1 MARDDILDV
10 LVVGAGITG
19 VALGLSLRQ
28 AGLRVRVLDHAPL
41 PRFQPAVGFDQRIYA
56 MSRASH
62 ALLEA
67 VGGWG
72 RMDPARIQPICQM
85 AVQGDAQGQLQFVP
99 ARHGAAP
106 LGYIAESGAM
116 LDGLLA
122 MRSDPVSGSDLIDA
136 PVTIQEVTTHEGHV
150 AVTLERGP
158 ALRTRLLVAADG
170 IQSSLR
176 GRMGL
181 VAHFKSYGQKAVVAN
196 YAVDVPHHGV
206 ARQWFLSHEVV
217 ALLPLPGNHVSLV
230 WSALSDHAEQLLAM
244 TPAERTA
251 ALQAVVGYGVG
262 HLREVSVPAGFD
274 LRLMR
279 VDRLT
284 APRFVLVGD
293 AAHGVHPMA
302 GQGLNLGLQD
312 AAELAAILVN
322 RGPGPDCGDASV
334 LRRYARARRE
344 PVLAMQGLTDGLF
357 RLFSTD
363 RWGLPILR
371 NWGMNAVNRQGWLK
385 HLLMEHANQ

>member
-1 MARDDILDV
+1 MVRADDILDV
-10 LVVGAGITG
+10 LIVGAGITG
-19 VALGLSLRQ
+19 VALGLALRQ

-41 PRFQPAVGFDQRIYA
+41 PRFQPVTGFDQRIYA

-62 ALLEA
+62 KLLDA

-72 RMDPARIQPICQM
+72 RMDPARIAPIEAM
-85 AVQGDAQGQLQFVP
+85 AVQGDTQGRLQFTPP
-99 ARHGAAP
+99 AREAAP

-116 LDGLLA
+116 LEGLLLTVRERA
-122 MRSDPVSGSDLIDA
+122 PDLIEA
-136 PVTIQEVTTHEGHV
+136 PVTLEAVTTQADHV
-150 AVTLERGP
+150 AVTLARGA

-170 IQSSLR
+170 LHSSLR

-181 VAHFKSYGQKAVVAN
+181 TAHFKSYGQKAVVAN
-196 YAVDVPHHGV
+196 YATDIPHQGT
-206 ARQWFLSHEVV
+206 ARQWFLPQEVV

-230 WSALSDHAEQLLAM
+230 WSAQSAHAEQLLAM
-244 TPAERTA
+244 TPAARAA
-251 ALQAVVGYGVG
+251 ALQMVVGYGVG
-262 HLREVSVPAGFD
+262 HLQEVSSPAGFD
-274 LRLMR
+274 LRLMQ
-279 VDRLT
+279 VDALV
-284 APRFVLVGD
+284 AARFALVGD

-312 AAELAAILVN
+312 AAVLAEILIH
-322 RGPGPDCGDASV
+322 RGPGPDCGDVSL

-344 PVLAMQGLTDGLF
+344 PILAMQALTDGLF

-363 RWGLPILR
+363 RWGLSLLR

-385 HLLMEHANQ
+385 QLLMEHANQ

>member
-1 MARDDILDV
+1 MARADDILDV
-10 LVVGAGITG
+10 LIVGAGITG
-19 VALGLSLRQ
+19 VALGLALRQ
-28 AGLRVRVLDHAPL
+28 AGVRVRVLDHAPL
-41 PRFQPAVGFDQRIYA
+41 PRFQPSPGFDQRIYA

-62 ALLEA
+62 DLLES

-72 RMDPARIQPICQM
+72 RMDPARIEPISAM
-85 AVQGDAQGQLQFVP
+85 TVQGDAQGQLQFIPP
-99 ARHGAAP
+99 AGGNAP

-116 LDGLLA
+116 LEGLLA
-122 MRSDPVSGSDLIDA
+122 VGTDLIDA
-136 PVTIQEVTTHEGHV
+136 SVTIQEVLTQEDHV
-150 AVTLERGP
+150 RVTLERGRV
-158 ALRTRLLVAADG
+158 LRARLLVAADG
-170 IQSSLR
+170 LQSSLR

-181 VAHFKSYGQKAVVAN
+181 AAHFKSYGQKAVVAN
-196 YAVDVPHHGV
+196 YATDVPHQGV
-206 ARQWFLSHEVV
+206 ARQWFLPGEVV

-230 WSALSDHAEQLLAM
+230 WSARDEHAERLLAL
-244 TPAERTA
+244 THAERTA

-262 HLREVSVPAGFD
+262 HLKEVSAPAGFQ

-279 VDRLT
+279 VDSLT

-312 AAELAAILVN
+312 AAVLADVLIH
-322 RGPGPDCGDASV
+322 RGPGPDCGDVSV

-344 PVLAMQGLTDGLF
+344 PILAMQAITDGLF

-363 RWGLPILR
+363 LWGLSPLR

-385 HLLMEHANQ
+385 RLLMEHANQ

>member
-1 MARDDILDV
+1 MAHGDDILDV
-10 LVVGAGITG
+10 LIAGAGITG
-19 VALGLSLRQ
+19 IALGLALRQ
-28 AGLRVRVLDHAPL
+28 AGQRVRVLDRASP
-41 PRFQPAVGFDQRIYA
+41 PRFQPASGFDQRIYA
-56 MSRASH
+56 ISRASH
-62 ALLEA
+62 TLLEA

-72 RMDPARIQPICQM
+72 RMDPARLEPILEM
-85 AVQGDAQGQLQFVP
+85 TVQGDAQGQLQFSP
-99 ARHGAAP
+99 ARPGAEP

-116 LDGLLA
+116 LEGLLGA
-122 MRSDPVSGSDLIDA
+122 VHEIGADLIDA
-136 PVTIQEVTTHEGHV
+136 PVTIQDVVTQEDHV
-150 AVTLERGP
+150 LVTLERGQ
-158 ALRTRLLVAADG
+158 ALRARLLVAADG

-181 VAHFKSYGQKAVVAN
+181 AAHFKSYGQTALVAN
-196 YAVDVPHHGV
+196 YATDVPHEGV
-206 ARQWFLSHEVV
+206 ARQWFLSGEVV

-230 WSALSDHAEQLLAM
+230 WSARSGHAEQLLAM
-244 TPAERTA
+244 TPAVRTA

-262 HLREVSVPAGFD
+262 HLREVLAPAGFD

-279 VDRLT
+279 VDSLT

-293 AAHGVHPMA
+293 AAHSVHPMA

-312 AAELAAILVN
+312 AAVLADLLVN

-334 LRRYARARRE
+334 LRRYARARHE

-363 RWGLPILR
+363 RWGLPMLR

>member
-1 MARDDILDV
+1 MARVDDILDV
-10 LVVGAGITG
+10 LIVGAGITG
-19 VALGLSLRQ
+19 VALGLALRQ
-28 AGLRVRVLDHAPL
+28 AGVRVHVLDHAPL
-41 PRFQPAVGFDQRIYA
+41 PRFQPAPEFDQRIYA
-56 MSRASH
+56 MSRASRD
-62 ALLEA
+62 LLDS

-72 RMDPARIQPICQM
+72 RMDPARIEPIGAM
-85 AVQGDAQGQLQFVP
+85 RVQGDAQGQLQFTPP
-99 ARHGAAP
+99 AGGGAP

-116 LDGLLA
+116 LAGLLA
-122 MRSDPVSGSDLIDA
+122 VGSDLIDA
-136 PVTIQEVTTHEGHV
+136 PVAIQEVVTQDDLVH
-150 AVTLERGP
+150 VTLERGRI
-158 ALRTRLLVAADG
+158 LRTRLLVAADG

-181 VAHFKSYGQKAVVAN
+181 TAHFKSYGQKAVVVN
-196 YAVDVPHHGV
+196 YATDVPHQGV
-206 ARQWFLSHEVV
+206 ARQWFLSGEVV

-230 WSALSDHAEQLLAM
+230 WSARKEHAEHLLAM
-244 TPAERTA
+244 APAQRTA
-251 ALQAVVGYGVG
+251 ALQAAVGYGVG
-262 HLREVSVPAGFD
+262 HLKEVSVPAGFD

-279 VDRLT
+279 VDSLT

-312 AAELAAILVN
+312 AAVLADILIH
-322 RGPGPDCGDASV
+322 RGPGPDCGDVSL

-344 PVLAMQGLTDGLF
+344 PILAMQGLTDGLF

-363 RWGLPILR
+363 RWGLSPLR

-385 HLLMEHANQ
+385 QLLMEHANQ

>member
-1 MARDDILDV
+1 MARDDNILDV
-10 LVVGAGITG
+10 LIVGAGITG
-19 VALGLSLRQ
+19 MALGLALRQ
-28 AGLRVRVLDHAPL
+28 SGQRVRVLDHVPP
-41 PRFQPAVGFDQRIYA
+41 PRFQSTSGFDQRIYA
-56 MSRASH
+56 MSRASQK
-62 ALLEA
+62 LLEA

-72 RMDPARIQPICQM
+72 RMDTARIEPIREM
-85 AVQGDAQGQLQFVP
+85 AVQGDGQGQLQFAP
-99 ARHGAAP
+99 ARHGATP

-116 LDGLLA
+116 LEGLLA
-122 MRSDPVSGSDLIDA
+122 AGPDLIDA
-136 PVTIQEVTTHEGHV
+136 PVTIQEVVSQEDHV
-150 AVTLERGP
+150 AVTQERGP
-158 ALRTRLLVAADG
+158 VLRARLLVAADG

-176 GRMGL
+176 ERMGI
-181 VAHFKSYGQKAVVAN
+181 AAYFKNYGQKAVVAN
-196 YAVDVPHHGV
+196 YATDCMHHGV
-206 ARQWFLSHEVV
+206 ARQWFLSGEVV

-230 WSALSDHAEQLLAM
+230 WSAQSEHAEQLLAM
-244 TPAERTA
+244 TPAARTA
-251 ALQAVVGYGVG
+251 ALQAVTGYGVG
-262 HLREVSVPAGFD
+262 HLREISTPAGFD

-279 VDRLT
+279 VDSLT

-312 AAELAAILVN
+312 AGQLAEILIH

-363 RWGLPILR
+363 RWGLPMLR
-371 NWGMNAVNRQGWLK
+371 NWGMNAANRQSWLK

>member
-1 MARDDILDV
+1 MARADDILDV

-19 VALGLSLRQ
+19 VALGLALRQ
-28 AGLRVRVLDHAPL
+28 AGLRVRVLDHASL
-41 PRFQPAVGFDQRIYA
+41 PRFQPVAGFDQRIYA

-62 ALLEA
+62 ALLDA

-72 RMDPARIQPICQM
+72 RMDPARIVPIEAM
-85 AVQGDAQGQLQFVP
+85 TVQGDAQGQLQFSP
-99 ARHGAAP
+99 PTGAEAP
-106 LGYIAESGAM
+106 LGYIAESGTM
-116 LDGLLA
+116 LEGLLA
-122 MRSDPVSGSDLIDA
+122 VVRERAPDLIEA
-136 PVTIQEVTTHEGHV
+136 PATLEAVETQADHV
-150 AVTLERGP
+150 AVTLARGP

-170 IQSSLR
+170 LQSSLR

-181 VAHFKSYGQKAVVAN
+181 TAHFKSYGQKAVVAN
-196 YAVDVPHHGV
+196 YATDIPHQGV
-206 ARQWFLSHEVV
+206 ARQWFLPQEVV

-230 WSALSDHAEQLLAM
+230 WSAQSAHAEQLLAM
-244 TPAERTA
+244 TPAARTA

-262 HLREVSVPAGFD
+262 HLQEVSSPAGFD
-274 LRLMR
+274 LRLMQ
-279 VDRLT
+279 VDALV
-284 APRFVLVGD
+284 AARFALVGD

-312 AAELAAILVN
+312 AAVLAEILIH
-322 RGPGPDCGDASV
+322 RGPGPDCGDVSL

-344 PVLAMQGLTDGLF
+344 PILAMQALTDGLF

-363 RWGLPILR
+363 RWGLSPLR

-385 HLLMEHANQ
+385 QLLMEHANQ

>member
-1 MARDDILDV
+1 MARQDRMLDV

-19 VALGLSLRQ
+19 VALGLALRQ
-28 AGLRVRVLDHAPL
+28 SGHRVRVLDHAPL
-41 PRFQPAVGFDQRIYA
+41 PRFVPPAGYDQRIYA
-56 MSRASH
+56 MSLASH
-62 ALLEA
+62 AFLEA

-72 RMDPARIQPICQM
+72 RMDPGRIQAIRAM
-85 AVQGDAQGQLQFVP
+85 AVQGDAQGQLQFAP
-99 ARHGAAP
+99 AAHAAAP

-116 LDGLLA
+116 LEGLLA
-122 MRSDPVSGSDLIDA
+122 AARETAPDLIEA
-136 PVTIQEVTTHEGHV
+136 PVAIEDVTVQEDHV
-150 AVTLERGP
+150 LVTLARGP
-158 ALRTRLLVAADG
+158 ALHTRLLVAADG
-170 IQSSLR
+170 IQSGLR

-181 VAHFKSYGQKAVVAN
+181 AAHFKHYGQKAVVAN
-196 YAVDVPHHGV
+196 YATDAPHQGV
-206 ARQWFLSHEVV
+206 ARQWFLPGEVL

-230 WSALSDHAEQLLAM
+230 WSAQTAHAEQLLALAA
-244 TPAERTA
+244 AERTA

-262 HLREVSVPAGFD
+262 RLREISAPAGFD

-279 VDRLT
+279 VDALT

-312 AAELAAILVN
+312 AAQLAAVLAA
-322 RGPGPDCGDASV
+322 RGEGPDCGDASV

-344 PVLAMQGLTDGLF
+344 PVLAMQMLTDGLF

-363 RWGLPILR
+363 RWGLPVLR
-371 NWGMNAVNRQGWLK
+371 NWGMNGVNRLGWLK
-385 HLLMEHANQ
+385 QRLMEHANQ

>member
-1 MARDDILDV
+1 MARGDDILDV
-10 LVVGAGITG
+10 LIVGAGITG

-28 AGLRVRVLDHAPL
+28 VGMRVRVLDHAPL
-41 PRFQPAVGFDQRIYA
+41 PRFQPNAGFDQRIYA

-62 ALLEA
+62 TLLEA

-72 RMDPARIQPICQM
+72 RMDPVRLELIRGM
-85 AVQGDAQGQLQFVP
+85 DVQGDAQGQLQFAP
-99 ARHGAAP
+99 ARHGEAP
-106 LGYIAESGAM
+106 LGHIAESGAM
-116 LDGLLA
+116 LEGLLGA
-122 MRSDPVSGSDLIDA
+122 VRDTEPDLIDA
-136 PVTIQEVTTHEGHV
+136 PVTIQDVVTQADHV
-150 AVTLERGP
+150 AVTLARGS

-181 VAHFKSYGQKAVVAN
+181 TAHFKHYGQKALVAN
-196 YAVDVPHHGV
+196 FATDVPHLGV

-230 WSALSDHAEQLLAM
+230 WSAQSEHAEQLLAM
-244 TPAERTA
+244 TPAARTA
-251 ALQAVVGYGVG
+251 ALQALVGYGVG
-262 HLREVSVPAGFD
+262 HLREVSDPASFE

-279 VDRLT
+279 VDSLT
-284 APRFVLVGD
+284 APRFALVGD

-312 AAELAAILVN
+312 AAALAAILAN
-322 RGPGPDCGDASV
+322 RGPGPDCGDISV

-344 PVLAMQGLTDGLF
+344 PVIAMQGLTDGLF

-363 RWGLPILR
+363 RWGLPMLR

-385 HLLMEHANQ
+385 HILMEHANQ